1 MYSIYKWLLVQTII
15 SCTATHCT
23 ACCEEYDDDDG
34 FLQKTMSR
42 IKSVDH

>member
-1 MYSIYKWLLVQTII
+1 MYNISLNDYLSKLI

-23 ACCEEYDDDDG
+23 ACCDEYDDDG

-42 IKSVDH
+42 IKSMDH